1 MRIMLLIQQ
10 KVSPELVYYRAE
22 KEEKMR
28 LIIGERL
35 QNVQVKTKLLSAVK
49 DGSQGLRKLEALN
62 YEQLASMFKKAGMD
76 YNKETIQCCFIFL
89 LKKSDDLLLIKTKEL
104 IEFVHSSGA
113 KAHEF
118 TMTGASFPIE
128 TEL

>member
-35 QNVQVKTKLLSAVK
+35 QNVQVKTKLLSAIK

-62 YEQLASMFKKAGMD
+62 Y
-76 YNKETIQCCFIFL
+76 
-89 LKKSDDLLLIKTKEL
+89 
-104 IEFVHSSGA
+104 
-113 KAHEF
+113 
-118 TMTGASFPIE
+118 
-128 TEL
+128 